1 MNVHGNVVMTYWIYS
16 MGLPVPVRDDR
27 LKIKKEVEPL
37 SALVRTKK
45 VLDKEKNI
53 YQELTDNTVTHDKH
67 VNFLNSTYQD
77 QTKDNRRLVIFVE
90 EIMSYPVTSL
100 SEKTLYDE
108 AWNKFKLHKFHHFPI
123 LSDDKRLIGIVSD
136 RDMLAHA
143 VLHETENESKHPIKT
158 LMSKWVVTAS
168 PKTNIREIC
177 QVMFSQYLGA
187 MPITNDSGDL
197 LGIITRSDILKTIV
211 KNEPIEFWV

>member
-1 MNVHGNVVMTYWIYS
+1 MTYWIYS

-27 LKIKKEVEPL
+27 LMIKKEVEPL
-37 SALVRTKK
+37 SALVKTKK
-45 VLDKEKNI
+45 LSDEEKNI
-53 YQELTDNTVTHDKH
+53 YQELTDNNVLTNTY

-77 QTKDNRRLVIFVE
+77 HSKDNRRLVIFAE
-90 EIMSYPVTSL
+90 EIMSHPVISL

-108 AWNKFKLHKFHHFPI
+108 VWNKFQLHKFHHFPI
-123 LSDDKRLIGIVSD
+123 LSEDKRLIGIVSD

-143 VLHETENESKHPIKT
+143 VLHETENEPKHPVST
-158 LMSKWVVTAS
+158 LMSKSVVTAS
-168 PKTNIREIC
+168 PETNIREIC

-197 LGIITRSDILKTIV
+197 VGIITRSDILKTIV
-211 KNEPIEFWV
+211 KNEPIELWV

>member
-1 MNVHGNVVMTYWIYS
+1 MTYWIYS

-27 LKIKKEVEPL
+27 LRIKKEVEPL
-37 SALVRTKK
+37 SAFARMKK
-45 VLDKEKNI
+45 LSDEKKNI
-53 YQELTDNTVTHDKH
+53 YQELTDNSAPSDKH
-67 VNFLNSTYQD
+67 VNVINLTYQD
-77 QTKDNRRLVIFVE
+77 NTKDKRRLVLFAE
-90 EIMSYPVTSL
+90 EIMSHPVASL

-108 AWNKFKLHKFHHFPI
+108 AWNKFQLHKFHHFPI
-123 LSDDKRLIGIVSD
+123 LSEYKWLIGIVSD

-143 VLHETENESKHPIKT
+143 VLHKTGNQAKNPIKA
-158 LMSKWVVTAS
+158 LMNNWIVTAS

-177 QVMFSQYLGA
+177 QVMLSQYLGA
-187 MPITNDSGDL
+187 MPITNDLGDL

>member
-1 MNVHGNVVMTYWIYS
+1 MTYWIYS

-27 LKIKKEVEPL
+27 LMIKKQVEPL
-37 SALVRTKK
+37 SPLAKTKK
-45 VLDKEKNI
+45 LSDKEKTLE
-53 YQELTDNTVTHDKH
+53 QELTDNTRLADTH

-77 QTKDNRRLVIFVE
+77 HSKDNRRLVIFAD
-90 EIMSYPVTSL
+90 EIMSHPVTSL

-108 AWNKFKLHKFHHFPI
+108 AWNKFQLHKFHHFTI
-123 LSDDKRLIGIVSD
+123 LNEDKRLIGIVSD

-143 VLHETENESKHPIKT
+143 VLHETEKEPKHSIKT
-158 LMSKWVVTAS
+158 LMSKSVVTAS
-168 PKTNIREIC
+168 PKTGIREIC

>member
-1 MNVHGNVVMTYWIYS
+1 MTYWIYS

-27 LKIKKEVEPL
+27 LMIKKEVEPL

-45 VLDKEKNI
+45 LSDEEKNF
-53 YQELTDNTVTHDKH
+53 YQELTENSVPADTH

-77 QTKDNRRLVIFVE
+77 HSKDNRRLVIFAE
-90 EIMSYPVTSL
+90 EIMSHPVTSL
-100 SEKTLYDE
+100 SENTLYDE
-108 AWNKFKLHKFHHFPI
+108 AWNKFQLHKFHHFPI
-123 LSDDKRLIGIVSD
+123 LSKDKRLIGIVSD
-136 RDMLAHA
+136 RDMLTHT
-143 VLHETENESKHPIKT
+143 VLHETENQAKYPIKT

-177 QVMFSQYLGA
+177 QVMLSQYLGA

>member
-1 MNVHGNVVMTYWIYS
+1 

-27 LKIKKEVEPL
+27 LMIKKQVEPL
-37 SALVRTKK
+37 SALIRTKK
-45 VLDKEKNI
+45 LSEKEKTFE
-53 YQELTDNTVTHDKH
+53 QELTDNTASANTH

-77 QTKDNRRLVIFVE
+77 HTKDNRRLVIFAD
-90 EIMSYPVTSL
+90 EIMSHPVTSL
-100 SEKTLYDE
+100 SEKTLYEE
-108 AWNKFKLHKFHHFPI
+108 AWNKFQLHKFHHFTI
-123 LSDDKRLIGIVSD
+123 LSEDKRLIGIVSD

-143 VLHETENESKHPIKT
+143 VLHETEKEPKQSIKT
-158 LMSKWVVTAS
+158 LMSKSVVTAS
-168 PKTNIREIC
+168 PKTDIREIC

-197 LGIITRSDILKTIV
+197 LGIITRSDILRTIV

>member
-1 MNVHGNVVMTYWIYS
+1 

-27 LKIKKEVEPL
+27 LMIKKEVEPL
-37 SALVRTKK
+37 SAILRTKK
-45 VLDKEKNI
+45 LSNKEKNL
-53 YQELTDNTVTHDKH
+53 YQELTDNTVLDDTH
-67 VNFLNSTYQD
+67 VNFINSPYQD
-77 QTKDNRRLVIFVE
+77 HNKDNRRLVLFAE
-90 EIMSYPVTSL
+90 EIMSHPVTSL

-108 AWNKFKLHKFHHFPI
+108 AWNKFQLHKFHHFPI
-123 LSDDKRLIGIVSD
+123 LSEDKRLIGIVSD

-143 VLHETENESKHPIKT
+143 ALHKTVNQAKHLINT

-211 KNEPIEFWV
+211 RNEPIEFWV

>member
-1 MNVHGNVVMTYWIYS
+1 
-16 MGLPVPVRDDR
+16 MGLAVPARDDR
-27 LKIKKEVEPL
+27 LMVKKEVKPL
-37 SALVRTKK
+37 SSLARTKK
-45 VLDKEKNI
+45 ISGSENNH
-53 YQELTDNTVTHDKH
+53 YQELTDKTFLADTH

-77 QTKDNRRLVIFVE
+77 HTKNTRKLVVFAE
-90 EIMSYPVTSL
+90 GIMSHPVISL
-100 SEKTLYDE
+100 PEKTSYDE
-108 AWNKFKLHKFHHFPI
+108 ALQKFQLHKFHHFPI
-123 LSDDKRLIGIVSD
+123 LSEDKRLIGIVSD

-143 VLHETENESKHPIKT
+143 VLHEMENEPEHSINT
-158 LMSKWVVTAS
+158 LMSKSVVTAS

-187 MPITNDSGDL
+187 MPITSDSGDL